1 MTTTSPDPATL
12 SGPVADPRD
21 GAAHSR
27 RDAIVAQARDLF
39 LSRGYAAIS
48 MQQIADGVGIN
59 KATLYHHF
67 RDKDDLFLA
76 VIDREM
82 TWATEQ
88 IRVAIARG
96 TTIREQL
103 EHVAR
108 AFLEISQCDF
118 RILFHSLKSEVEAE
132 RRDAFF
138 ASRDFWWDQLSPI
151 FRRAMERG
159 EIQPAEPELY
169 IELFLSMTHSQAPGS
184 IRTRPILPP
193 EVAAPLVVSVFLNG
207 IGQSALAAGA
217 PTQQAEHAL
226 DGPVSGRC

>member
-1 MTTTSPDPATL
+1 MTTTSPDPDAL
-12 SGPVADPRD
+12 PVMVVEPR
-21 GAAHSR
+21 GGTAHSR

-39 LSRGYAAIS
+39 LDRGYAAVS
-48 MQQIADGVGIN
+48 MQQIADAVGVN

-82 TWATEQ
+82 TWAAEQ
-88 IRVAIARG
+88 IAAAVARG

-108 AFLEISQCDF
+108 TFLEMSRRDF
-118 RILFHSLKSEVEAE
+118 RVLFHSLKVEVEPE
-132 RRDAFF
+132 RREAFF
-138 ASRDFWWDQLSPI
+138 AERDFWWDQLTPM
-151 FRRAMERG
+151 FRGAMERG

-193 EVAAPLVVSVFLNG
+193 DVAAPVVTNIFLSG
-207 IGQSALAAGA
+207 IARSASAAGE
-217 PTQQAEHAL
+217 TGQ
-226 DGPVSGRC
+226 